1 MRRRGLGRIIKESI
15 SNLRRCQTITYPS
28 SIGRTYSHTEGLRGK
43 PEFDN
48 ALCTGC
54 KACVKRCSDN
64 AIGVNETNGTR
75 TLSIDVTRCMYCGRC
90 AEICPVQA
98 LTMTEQFELSYDAP
112 RGSFTTNDVALERC
126 AGCGSSYASKRFY
139 EEVQKRVL
147 ENVDAS
153 VKGVVA
159 KDLEKYMRLCPQ
171 CKRRRVY
178 ELNTHTRKYY

>member
-1 MRRRGLGRIIKESI
+1 MRRGLGRIIKESI
-15 SNLRRCQTITYPS
+15 SNLGRCQTITYPS
-28 SIGRTYSHTEGLRGK
+28 SIGRTYSHIEGLRGK

-48 ALCTGC
+48 TLCTGC
-54 KACVKRCSDN
+54 RACVKRCSDN

-90 AEICPVQA
+90 AEVCPVQA

-112 RGSFTTNDVALERC
+112 RGSFTTNDVALEPC
-126 AGCGSSYASKRFY
+126 AGCGSSYISTRFY
-139 EEVQKRVL
+139 NEVQRRVL

-159 KDLEKYMRLCPQ
+159 KDIEKYMRLCPQ